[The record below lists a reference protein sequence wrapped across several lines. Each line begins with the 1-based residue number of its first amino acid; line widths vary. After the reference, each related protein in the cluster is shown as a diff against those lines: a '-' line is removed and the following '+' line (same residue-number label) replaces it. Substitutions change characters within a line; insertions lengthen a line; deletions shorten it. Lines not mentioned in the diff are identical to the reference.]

1 MHSDKL
7 RILLAEDSLAD
18 QRLVK
23 EILAETNIDVNGL
36 ITCED
41 FKTAEEVLF
50 CEDLDIVLLDFF
62 LPDSVGLDSLAKLKE
77 RFPSVPVIIINGL
90 DDKSIALEAIQK
102 GAQDYLIKGEFN
114 AELLQKTMY
123 YAIERHKVCDE
134 LVQMNKRL
142 DSFVY
147 TVSHDL
153 RGPIKNLKALMEIL
167 EKSDDHLE
175 KSSITHHI
183 NTSILRI
190 NDIIE
195 NLNEGLMAQNTHAP
209 VEMVRFDQVT
219 GEVLENLAQIIL
231 ATDARVDIDFSG
243 CPSTTSTKSQIYS
256 LLYNLI
262 FNALKYAKEDVRPE
276 IKITSLKEDRFV
288 CLKVKDNGVGI
299 ESEYHEKIF
308 RMFYRNNEKV
318 DGKGIGL
325 HIVKT
330 IAESCGGTVKV
341 ESAPNSGSEFSI
353 YLKERN
359 YDTAQKYIVS

>member
-18 QRLVK
+18 QRLFK
-23 EILAETNIDVNGL
+23 EILADTNIDVNGL

-41 FKTAEEVLF
+41 LKTAEEVLL

-77 RFPSVPVIIINGL
+77 RFPSIPIIIITGL
-90 DDKSIALEAIQK
+90 DDKSIALEAIHK

-114 AELLQKTMY
+114 AEMLQKTIY
-123 YAIERHKVCDE
+123 YAIQRHKVSDE

-167 EKSDDHLE
+167 EKCDDNLE
-175 KSSITHHI
+175 KSSLIHHI

-195 NLNEGLMAQNTHAP
+195 DLNEVLMTQNTHAP
-209 VEMVRFDQVT
+209 VEMVNFDQVV
-219 GEVLENLAQIIL
+219 GEVLENLEQIIL
-231 ATDARVDIDFSG
+231 ATDATFDIDFSG

-262 FNALKYAKEDVRPE
+262 FNALKYAKEDVKPE
-276 IKITSLKEDRFV
+276 IKITSQKEERFV

-299 ESEYHEKIF
+299 ESKYHEKIF
-308 RMFYRNNEKV
+308 RMFYRNSEKV

-341 ESAPNSGSEFSI
+341 ESVPDSGSEFTI
-353 YLKERN
+353 YLKEKN